1 MTKPMTFEAY
11 CEVNKKLNIPREA
24 QFAIYQDY
32 VAACERASSIPQTS
46 PSPLTEAG
54 ELQFYSS
61 VNISVN
67 ADLGV

>member
-32 VAACERASSIPQTS
+32 VAACKRSDVPTPSS
-46 PSPLTEAG
+46 SPLTEAG